1 MEDDGLV
8 GRTWQ
13 QDTFFNSH
21 PHMED
26 DRRTLGS
33 EVIEMSFQLTSSHGG
48 WRKGHIW
55 SSFYQIFNS
64 HPHMED
70 DMVRFPLRIFLVF
83 STHILTW
90 RMTSNGFHRM
100 QGHHFS
106 THILT
111 WRMTGKSIM
120 KIIAVIFQ
128 LTSSQGGWRWQKRL
142 MMELLLFNSHPHKE
156 DDIFDHIPKSYSH
169 NFQLTSSHGGW
180 HYSSWVKICTYSFF
194 NSHPHMEDDLRHGFC
209 R

>member
-1 MEDDGLV
+1 M
-8 GRTWQ
+8 R
-13 QDTFFNSH
+13 
-21 PHMED
+21 
-26 DRRTLGS
+26 
-33 EVIEMSFQLTSSHGG
+33 IAFQLTSSHGG
-48 WRKGHIW
+48 WRIGWKNLTTRYIFQLT
-55 SSFYQIFNS
+55 SSHGGWQKNIRKWGYR
-64 HPHMED
+64 D
-70 DMVRFPLRIFLVF
+70 VF

-180 HYSSWVKICTYSFF
+180 HYGSWVKICTYSFF
-194 NSHPHMEDDLRHGFC
+194 NSHPHKEDDLRHGFC